1 MIKHTLTKKQQFVLC
16 AMYVESLRSRLPA
29 VQCFDGSV
37 RIFPDGTTDCSVY
50 TLCYLQNY
58 GLVGLAQFSG
68 FPGWALT
75 PEGEELAKVLIRV
88 LS

>member
-16 AMYVESLRSRLPA
+16 AMYVESFRSRLPA
-29 VQCFDGSV
+29 VQCYDGSV
-37 RIFPDGTTDCSVY
+37 RIFPDGTADCSVY

-58 GLVGLAQFSG
+58 GLVGVAQFE

-75 PEGEELAKVLIRV
+75 PDGEELAKALIKVLA
-88 LS
+88 

>member
-16 AMYVESLRSRLPA
+16 AMYVESFSTQLPA
-29 VQCFDGSV
+29 MQCVDGSV
-37 RIFPDGTTDCSVY
+37 CVLSAADCSVY
-50 TLCYLQNY
+50 TLCYLQSY
-58 GLVGLAQFSG
+58 GLVGIANSCG

-75 PEGEELAKVLIRV
+75 PDGEDLAKALFKV